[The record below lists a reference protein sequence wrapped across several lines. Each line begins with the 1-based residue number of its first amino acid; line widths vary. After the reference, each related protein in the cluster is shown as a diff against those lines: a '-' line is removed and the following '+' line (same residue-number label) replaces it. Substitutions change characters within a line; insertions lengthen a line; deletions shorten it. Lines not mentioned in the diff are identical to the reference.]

1 MVAAGELRY
10 VLLGGQGPGPG
21 GTSSELQTGLQEHGT
36 VVEGVETGALTLYR
50 VSA

>member
-10 VLLGGQGPGPG
+10 VLLGGGGPG
-21 GTSSELQTGLQEHGT
+21 GGDSDVTAWVQAHGT
-36 VVEGVETGALTLYR
+36 AVDGVGTGGATLYA